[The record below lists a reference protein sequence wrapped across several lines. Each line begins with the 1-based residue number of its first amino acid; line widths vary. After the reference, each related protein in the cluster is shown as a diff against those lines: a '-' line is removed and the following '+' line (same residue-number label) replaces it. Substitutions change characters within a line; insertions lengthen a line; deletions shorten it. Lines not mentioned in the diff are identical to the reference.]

1 MRASSFVRCSA
12 ALLVAAGLA
21 HASSLAEEAEPELG
35 STIIDNGMGR
45 SLQEADA
52 ATECSD
58 IAVDACAAE
67 AACGIK
73 AAADEACA
81 STEASSYCAVQCAQR
96 LLRHCTCTHLLSN
109 APLHHVFVSHLL

>member
-1 MRASSFVRCSA
+1 MRCSA

-21 HASSLAEEAEPELG
+21 HASSLAEEAEPGLG
-35 STIIDNGMGR
+35 SIDSGRMGR

-52 ATECSD
+52 AAECSD

-96 LLRHCTCTHLLSN
+96 LPRRCTCTHLLSN
-109 APLHHVFVSHLL
+109 ARLRHVFVSHLL